1 MGYRSDVKI
10 AFYLTQGCVYDPDT
24 DRPAPPSEDNP
35 ILPFAALKVWFDET
49 YPVQEAKEEW
59 GATIDYGSDHILVS
73 YHDVKWYDGYEHPN
87 SVSSAF
93 EMFSAAFRSDER
105 DHRGQYEM
113 VRIGEEYDDI
123 QLEGSSYNDHRIAVE
138 RSMIFE

>member
-10 AFYLTQGCVYDPDT
+10 VFYLTHGCTDDPDP
-24 DRPAPPSEDNP
+24 DPL
-35 ILPFAALKVWFDET
+35 LPFAALKLWFDET
-49 YPVQEAKEEW
+49 YPVKEAKEEW
-59 GATIDYGSDHILVS
+59 EAEIEYGSNYILCS
-73 YHDVKWYDGYEHPN
+73 YLDVKWYEGYEHPN
-87 SVSSAF
+87 NVREAF
-93 EMFSAAFRSDER
+93 EKFSNAFRSDER
-105 DHRGQYEM
+105 DHRAQYEF

>member
-10 AFYLTQGCVYDPDT
+10 VFYLTHGC
-24 DRPAPPSEDNP
+24 SESIDEFNAKRGTTT
-35 ILPFAALKVWFDET
+35 LPFAALKLWFEET
-49 YPVQEAKEEW
+49 YPVKDAKEEW

-87 SVSSAF
+87 NVSEAF
-93 EMFSAAFRSDER
+93 EKFSAAFRSDER
-105 DHRGQYEM
+105 DHRAQYEL

-123 QLEGSSYNDHRIAVE
+123 QLEASSYNDHRIAVE